1 MFDVCPARAARN
13 SFSCQRIKLL
23 HTDPVNQVF
32 TRSSA
37 AHARPAARA
46 ANARN
51 METPLRLSSIMRYM
65 FTAGLIAGTIF
76 FALWW
81 LLQANGDE
89 TPWVPAGLVAGVV
102 MLIAAAAREV
112 LVRRASTQHLLEQDR
127 HVSATGHTKKH
138 SSSDGGGG
146 GRSGTRIARFTS
158 ALRSLQQQSAQAN
171 TAANTSPEAH
181 LELYHACKQ
190 FLAGVEDAFGSS
202 NTRNTGTLNNSESR
216 AVLRAGQER
225 ARALAKQ
232 HLLAWARAASRV
244 LTHDAQRRVLLADK
258 IETAAR
264 AFDVIESALKLY
276 PDEPELKSSALAV
289 QELIATIKVAHWV
302 ELAERAAFKGQFAK
316 AIDRYQDALFYLS
329 RGALKEESRSEAAER
344 IKLEVEILHA
354 HLRTSGTNTKSGA
367 RSGVQENV

>member
-1 MFDVCPARAARN
+1 M
-13 SFSCQRIKLL
+13 

-138 SSSDGGGG
+138 SSSDGSGG
-146 GRSGTRIARFTS
+146 GRNGTRIARFTS

-190 FLAGVEDAFGSS
+190 FLAGVEDVFGSS
-202 NTRNTGTLNNSESR
+202 NARGTGALNNSESR

-258 IETAAR
+258 LETAAR